1 MIEVL
6 RKNNKM
12 QYGHLHEKNKIKEV
26 FTPGRDPLEAPI
38 RHNQNIGTFQLFL
51 GEECIYEGVVN
62 PFMAVEKKDFWDAV
76 LEVLTAWVYLF
87 Q

>member
-26 FTPGRDPLEAPI
+26 LIKTSI
-38 RHNQNIGTFQLFL
+38 
-51 GEECIYEGVVN
+51 
-62 PFMAVEKKDFWDAV
+62 
-76 LEVLTAWVYLF
+76 
-87 Q
+87 